1 MVSDSKV
8 DYLRDS
14 MDVFDDKGNVIRYEE
29 ILRYDR
35 QDRVTNE
42 GWDFWAFRFKFTKW
56 IDDKSYYLLHKD
68 PQWII
73 YYCAARKMFDIER
86 REKSWVVGNDKRV
99 RYVISYEQ
107 YTENKFIMDI
117 ILRQIDHKIYTNG

>member
-1 MVSDSKV
+1 MISDSKV

-14 MDVFDDKGNVIRYEE
+14 MDVFDDKGNVIKYEE

-42 GWDFWAFRFKFTKW
+42 GWDFWTFRFKFTKW

-86 REKSWVVGNDKRV
+86 REKSWVVGNDKRL
-99 RYVISYEQ
+99 RYVVTYEQ
-107 YTENKFIMDI
+107 YRENTFIMD
-117 ILRQIDHKIYTNG
+117 LVFREMDRRIYASG

>member
-1 MVSDSKV
+1 MISDKQV
-8 DYLRDS
+8 DYLRES
-14 MDVFDDKGNVIRYEE
+14 MDVFDDNGNVIRYEE

-35 QDRVTNE
+35 QERVDNN
-42 GWDFWAFRFKFTKW
+42 GWDWNTFRFKINKW

-73 YYCAARKMFDIER
+73 YYCAARKVFDIER

-99 RYVISYEQ
+99 RYAIPYEQ
-107 YTENKFIMDI
+107 YTDNKFIMDI
-117 ILRQIDHKIYTNG
+117 ILRQIDTRVYANG